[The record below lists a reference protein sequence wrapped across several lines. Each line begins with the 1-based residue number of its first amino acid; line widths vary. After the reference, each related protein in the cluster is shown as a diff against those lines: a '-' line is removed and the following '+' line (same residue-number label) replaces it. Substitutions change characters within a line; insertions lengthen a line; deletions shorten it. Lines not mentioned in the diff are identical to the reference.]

1 MKTIYYV
8 LGIVLTIVFA
18 SCQSK
23 KNDNDSES
31 VADEHQYTTD
41 APQPSTSNLFRSDTM
56 VVVGHDYIVSID
68 RKTDESLPRVK
79 DENDVVFFD
88 NSVAVTINE
97 NGGTV
102 FERTFTKADFESY
115 LSDADRAVC
124 VFQGMAL
131 DRDHSVSTS
140 VCLGAQL
147 GQPGLDG
154 EGPAFNVFIST
165 TDGKVKIEKVT
176 KPFTTLDEMTGE
188 ED

>member
-1 MKTIYYV
+1 MAAV
-8 LGIVLTIVFA
+8 LAMAVAG
-18 SCQSK
+18 CQSK
-23 KNDNDSES
+23 ENGNKAESSETDPQF
-31 VADEHQYTTD
+31 AAD
-41 APQPSTSNLFRSDTM
+41 APQPSSSDLFRNDTM
-56 VVVGHDYIVSID
+56 VVVGHDYIVTID

-88 NSVAVTINE
+88 NSVAVSIKE

-115 LSDADRAVC
+115 LSETDRAVC

-131 DRDHSVSTS
+131 DRDHSASTT

-154 EGPAFNVFIST
+154 EGPAFNVLVST

-176 KPFTTLDEMTGE
+176 KPFTTLDEMNGE